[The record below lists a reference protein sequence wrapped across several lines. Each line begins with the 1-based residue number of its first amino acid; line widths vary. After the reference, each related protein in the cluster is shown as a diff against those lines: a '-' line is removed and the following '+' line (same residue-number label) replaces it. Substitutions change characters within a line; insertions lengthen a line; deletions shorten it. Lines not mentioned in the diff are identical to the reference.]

1 MVSGFLKK
9 RYGIRRVM
17 ECCISFCVGGERHQ
31 AQGCEYFTG
40 DDDEAQGRHQSRVR
54 ERFTAVV
61 MRPSSRKRAAAEK

>member
-1 MVSGFLKK
+1 MVSGFLKE

-31 AQGCEYFTG
+31 AQGCEYITG
-40 DDDEAQGRHQSRVR
+40 DDDEAQGRHQARER

-61 MRPSSRKRAAAEK
+61 MRPSRRKRAAAEK